1 MERAELIERLKG
13 YEWTDVEFKEARR
26 DVPKS
31 AYETV
36 SAFANTEGGWLVFG
50 VRDGEGGFEI
60 VGVME
65 VDKVQNDFLSV
76 LRSGQKLNRVVAAKE
91 RLIEEDGKALL
102 VFHIPEAR
110 RQDKPVYLGGD
121 IRKSFIRRG
130 AGDEQC
136 TPGEIE
142 RFLRDAAEERYDAAT
157 VDLDPGRCFDDESV
171 RWYRT
176 RFYDRNPDHDESL
189 SHPDFLHHW
198 GLIVEAG
205 GRLLPTRAAVLLFGA
220 DPAFRHVQPRPV
232 VDCQWRRGDWS
243 EELQEERWADRLVIE
258 TNLVKTW
265 RALVERYLQRA
276 EKPFSVDPETL
287 QRVDRPPDYVAFRE
301 AAINLLIH
309 QDYADHT
316 RKPSIRF
323 FDDRTLLWNPG
334 DSFASTEELLD
345 PGEKEV
351 RNPRIVSAFRRIG
364 LSEQAGTGI
373 RAIFERWRRLGRVPP
388 VVENDRT
395 RKAFQLTLLKEE
407 LPSEDQLLFQASI
420 GVRLDEAEARAFAF
434 ACREGRLRPRDVRAV
449 TGLPGAGVQTVLERL
464 VAQALISRLEG
475 AGAPVFA
482 VAGHLAGRLG
492 QIGRGSIGPPTP
504 DLVTDQVG
512 PPTPDL
518 PTGQVGPPPPD
529 LPTGQVGR
537 PTPDLPTG
545 QVGAD
550 TLDLPTGQV
559 GPPTPD
565 LPTGQVDPPPPDLST
580 DQVDPPPPD
589 MVTDQVGADTLDLST
604 EQVHRPPSDLSSAQV
619 GPLTGLSETQWKILE
634 YCDVPRRLAEIMD
647 TLGVAS
653 RGHFMKHHL
662 DPLIHAGV
670 IAMTNPEKPRA
681 SNQRYVVTDAGARL
695 KAHRA
700 GAGAGTRG
708 GG

>member
-1 MERAELIERLKG
+1 MEKAELIERLKG
-13 YEWTDVEFKEARR
+13 HEWTDVEFKKAQRG
-26 DVPKS
+26 VPES

-36 SAFANTEGGWLVFG
+36 SAFSNTEGGWLVFG
-50 VRDGEGGFEI
+50 VRDRGGSFEI
-60 VGVME
+60 VGVLD
-65 VDKVQNDFLSV
+65 VDKVQNDFLSA
-76 LRSGQKLNRVVAAKE
+76 LRTSQKLNRVVAAKE
-91 RLIEEDGKALL
+91 RLIDADGKALL

-130 AGDEQC
+130 AGDERC
-136 TPGEIE
+136 TPAEIE
-142 RFLRDAAEERYDAAT
+142 RFLRDATDERYDAAT

-189 SHPDFLHHW
+189 SHPEFLHHW
-198 GLIVEAG
+198 GLIVETG
-205 GRLLPTRAAVLLFGA
+205 GRLLPTRAAVLLFGV
-220 DPAFRHVQPRPV
+220 DPAFRQVLPRPV
-232 VDCQWRRGDWS
+232 VDCQWRRGDWP
-243 EELQEERWADRLVIE
+243 EEVQEERWADRLVIE

-276 EKPFSVDPETL
+276 EKPFSIDPETL

-334 DSFASTEELLD
+334 DAFASAEELLD

-373 RAIFERWRRLGRVPP
+373 RAIFDRWRGLGRVPP

-407 LPSEDQLLFQASI
+407 LLSEEQRLFQASL
-420 GVRLDEAEARAFAF
+420 GVRLDEAEARTFAF

-449 TGLPGAGVQTVLERL
+449 TGLPGADVQAVLERL

-475 AGAPVFA
+475 AGVPVFA
-482 VAGHLAGRLG
+482 VAWHLAGR
-492 QIGRGSIGPPTP
+492 IGRDSVGPLDLGTDQVRQPTP
-504 DLVTDQVG
+504 DLGTDQA
-512 PPTPDL
+512 
-518 PTGQVGPPPPD
+518 
-529 LPTGQVGR
+529 GR

-545 QVGAD
+545 QVDPPTPDLPARQVAQPTSDLHTRKVCPPAPDLHTDQVGHPQENLVTAQVEADRPDLSGAQVHRPSA
-550 TLDLPTGQV
+550 DLPTSQV

-565 LPTGQVDPPPPDLST
+565 LPTGQVDRLTELS
-580 DQVDPPPPD
+580 
-589 MVTDQVGADTLDLST
+589 A
-604 EQVHRPPSDLSSAQV
+604 
-619 GPLTGLSETQWKILE
+619 TQRRIVEL
-634 YCDVPRRLAEIMD
+634 CDAPRSLAEIVD
-647 TLGVAS
+647 VLGFA
-653 RGHFMKHHL
+653 RRDYFKKRHL
-662 DPLIHAGV
+662 DPLIRAGV

-681 SNQRYVVTDAGARL
+681 SNQRYVLTEAGTAL
-695 KAHRA
+695 KAHRVN
-700 GAGAGTRG
+700 G
-708 GG
+708 G